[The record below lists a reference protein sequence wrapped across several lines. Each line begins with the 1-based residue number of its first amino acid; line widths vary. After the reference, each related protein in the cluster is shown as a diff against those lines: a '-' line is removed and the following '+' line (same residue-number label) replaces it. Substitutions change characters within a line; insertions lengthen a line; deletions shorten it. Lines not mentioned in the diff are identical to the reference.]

1 MLEGPKQDP
10 LPTADPPVRPAADGG
25 HASSSLPTSALWW
38 TARCVAC
45 GAPSTTQ
52 PHDAVPGPAEDST
65 QVGLPAE
72 MPSLELCDDHWTQYE
87 TDWFILG
94 WCVDHYGEAL
104 RYCQQHGRTIEPL

>member
-1 MLEGPKQDP
+1 MLEGPRQDP
-10 LPTADPPVRPAADGG
+10 LPIADPTVGPAEGG

-52 PHDAVPGPAEDST
+52 PHDPVPGPAEDGT
-65 QVGLPAE
+65 QDGLPAE
-72 MPSLELCDDHWTQYE
+72 MPPLELCDDHWTQYE